1 MGKMVI
7 IDEPR
12 NLETPF
18 SLKVGTDDAFYQ
30 GAEDFFTGALP
41 DAAERPEHS
50 WALRSAPKGS

>member
-41 DAAERPEHS
+41 DAAERVDPAQRAVRHQ
-50 WALRSAPKGS
+50 A